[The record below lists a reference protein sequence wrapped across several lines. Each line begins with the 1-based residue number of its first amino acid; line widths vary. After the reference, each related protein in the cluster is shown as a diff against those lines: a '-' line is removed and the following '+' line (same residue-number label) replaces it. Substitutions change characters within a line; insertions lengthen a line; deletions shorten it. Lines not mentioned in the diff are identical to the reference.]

1 MDPIIPENPVPN
13 LEAISNTEMKEPQ
26 VESIEAIPVV
36 KTTPITKKRNKSK
49 RRSKSSRDANAPKH
63 PLTGMMN
70 I

>member
-1 MDPIIPENPVPN
+1 MDQIIPENSVPN
-13 LEAISNTEMKEPQ
+13 LETISNTEISEPQ
-26 VESIEAIPVV
+26 VESIESIPVV

-63 PLTGMMN
+63 PLTGMN